1 MRAREEKC
9 SIVERV
15 RLGLEALAV
24 TYRLCHFKK
33 VSIITGVGGCT
44 LVEGFLFSFVNEKI
58 RPLDQVFCRIFLFL
72 EFSKSRKNIFSLV
85 CPNSPV
91 KPQ

>member
-33 VSIITGVGGCT
+33 VSIITVGGGRWWR
-44 LVEGFLFSFVNEKI
+44 VFYSFVNEKI
-58 RPLDQVFCRIFLFL
+58 RPLDQVFCRISLFL

-85 CPNSPV
+85 CPNSPG